1 MKEISKN
8 PPRNLALY
16 KNSQFDKEYSLFI
29 VNHDLVLML
38 YFGPDGGFTGN
49 LGDCIRKIKHL
60 LERHPGLYT
69 CTTLDSLMERHTL
82 ALLTKEQ
89 V

>member
-16 KNSQFDKEYSLFI
+16 KNSQFDTVYTLYVI
-29 VNHDLVLML
+29 PYDLILMP
-38 YFGPDGGFTGN
+38 YVGPEGKFSGN